1 MKDAYVID
9 VFQTM
14 VDVPG
19 LADLLA
25 DNPEFQNLN
34 KESTTKDQ
42 KRNLVAILDDKVTKG
57 EIEFV
62 EVPGTRKVL
71 DYLAG
76 NATLV
81 AYSSGTMYSIDCMLE
96 QSGLEVY
103 FPESLRLSDSETLKV
118 SKKDATGYNVL
129 QDRLGKKGLQV
140 KLFVDDTELNVVAA
154 RKSNIGIPSL
164 YHLEREDSGLLVP
177 KQMMGYQ
184 KIGGLD
190 QMKEMKKGV

>member
-14 VDVPG
+14 IDVPG

-154 RKSNIGIPSL
+154 RNSNIGIPSL

-184 KIGGLD
+184 KICGLD